1 MSYDPHRSGLST
13 ETIVDWCQR
22 DSISANDSLTEVPG
36 VGPALKQIFE
46 ENGICTIAQ
55 LLAHFLQQI
64 DGERDTTEVCQAFFA
79 SIKDMVLNTNASRAN
94 IHALTFAVA
103 NFLAEKSIFTYDL
116 D

>member
-22 DSISANDSLTEVPG
+22 DNVSATNSLTEVPG
-36 VGPALKQIFE
+36 VGPALEKIFE
-46 ENGICTIAQ
+46 DNGICTIAQ
-55 LLAHFLQQI
+55 LLAHFLQHI
-64 DGERDTTEVCQAFFA
+64 DGERDTAEVCQAFFT
-79 SIKDMVLNTNASRAN
+79 SVKDMVSNTNASRAN

-103 NFLAEKSIFTYDL
+103 NFLAEKGIFTYDL